1 MNGRNGIVYF
11 HTFGKKLD
19 SYDDLPESM
28 KEVIKSTYP
37 KYDRPPPTDDQRKK
51 NIKPTESFVEEFEN
65 YLKKLREIS
74 L

>member
-1 MNGRNGIVYF
+1 M
-11 HTFGKKLD
+11 KKG
-19 SYDDLPESM
+19 Y
-28 KEVIKSTYP
+28 IP
-37 KYDRPPPTDDQRKK
+37 KDQRKK